1 MDSQSRFRLSSPN
14 IVSETFDDEAVI
26 VNLENG
32 NYYSFNSIGAEI
44 WDIIKEGAP
53 VGEPISLLKEKYEE
67 NHNNIEDDVH
77 RFLNELKQENLILLL
92 DNTDAPQGKDDV
104 PENTPAK
111 EKVPFT
117 APTLQKYTDMQ
128 ELLLLDPIHEVD
140 DSGWPTKKQ
149 E

>member
-26 VNLENG
+26 VNLEDG

-44 WDIIKEGAP
+44 WDIVKEGTP
-53 VGEPISLLKEKYEE
+53 LQKTISLLKEKYEE
-67 NHNNIEDDVH
+67 NHKSIEDGVH
-77 RFLNELKQENLILLL
+77 SFINKLKQENLILLL
-92 DNTDAPQGKDDV
+92 DNTEAPQGEDNI
-104 PENTPAK
+104 NTNAPAK
-111 EKVPFT
+111 EKLPFT
-117 APTLQKYTDMQ
+117 TPTLQKYTDMQ

-140 DSGWPTKKQ
+140 DSGWPAKKQ